1 MYICMNVIGF
11 FLNTFIL
18 RYPYLY
24 TVVAILFNNYIIAI
38 MAQCIL
44 HLIDYYLTKIQKL
57 LMFNNRHN
65 KLFDLSSSVSFTFFF
80 FIL

>member
-1 MYICMNVIGF
+1 MYECYRI

-44 HLIDYYLTKIQKL
+44 HFLIDYYLTKIQKL

-65 KLFDLSSSVSFTFFF
+65 KLFDLSS
-80 FIL
+80 